1 MIGCWVKSVVVVWKV
16 FVDNGLI
23 HVVVIE
29 VLLRIHR
36 LVELSK

>member
-1 MIGCWVKSVVVVWKV
+1 VLVLASRAHA
-16 FVDNGLI
+16 DNGLI
-23 HVVVIE
+23 HFVVIE